1 MKVAKADWRALVLGT
16 PASQAPIR
24 SSFMATAVRRCP
36 RCVFARPMYRVRRS
50 RHTRTPW
57 EIVPSMP
64 ARCPYRA
71 AQVGLRSRCR
81 AARRAGYWASGRSV
95 RLRRGNWRFA
105 CGLMHCTRL
114 GQAVQSVSAN
124 LILIT
129 AFLRLSTAG
138 VPLLLERELP
148 SFSAED
154 KRKDPR
160 YPWFAR
166 RYGHRC
172 WELDALNPNI
182 LRTRLE
188 QIIYQVIDH
197 DAWERCKRAQEAE
210 RASLTTI
217 LNTWKGYTA

>member
-1 MKVAKADWRALVLGT
+1 MSQVDIPRRLEGFESNIEVQRIALTGEDIGD
-16 PASQAPIR
+16 P
-24 SSFMATAVRRCP
+24 
-36 RCVFARPMYRVRRS
+36 
-50 RHTRTPW
+50 
-57 EIVPSMP
+57 
-64 ARCPYRA
+64 
-71 AQVGLRSRCR
+71 
-81 AARRAGYWASGRSV
+81 
-95 RLRRGNWRFA
+95 
-105 CGLMHCTRL
+105 
-114 GQAVQSVSAN
+114 
-124 LILIT
+124 
-129 AFLRLSTAG
+129 
-138 VPLLLERELP
+138 ELP